1 MGRGWRTRG
10 RSLDRRY
17 RDIREAKGL
26 PFGSSSR
33 RPPTTQEI
41 AEQRRRSR
49 SLFNTDTVL
58 GQMGIVQA
66 LVGTRTLDQLR
77 SLAREYVRETNPARQ
92 TELRNQMSD
101 LIRDRDTFRNTIR
114 GLDNV
119 KIPEGYNDT
128 AARKRYQSL
137 RADGIE
143 VRGAGTK
150 EARAAIER
158 VLGKDVGVKDLV
170 DAMKLPPGVRV
181 EFQPSATGDLRVLI
195 RDNTKSGNYGTTDF
209 TISGRGNQ
217 KIANVGLVLPKT
229 QGGLNRSGVS
239 ANMDR
244 VINVLQKA
252 GVSRIETTGAMG
264 GAFTGAR
271 AWPLIGM
278 NAPLTKSYISNI
290 LKPALASNTTLSK
303 REKADIAKVTTIQG
317 LIRTKFGKRLW
328 AETAYQ
334 TRMSM
339 NIKPGSGDMKNFNRN
354 IKPTLERARK
364 PLTERLEEAA
374 RGR

>member
-10 RSLDRRY
+10 RALDRRY
-17 RDIREAKGL
+17 SVIREAKGL
-26 PFGSSSR
+26 PFGRGSR
-33 RPPTTQEI
+33 LPPATREI
-41 AEQRRRSR
+41 ADQRRRSR

-58 GQMGIVQA
+58 GQMGIVQS
-66 LVGTRTLDQLR
+66 LVGTRTLEQLR
-77 SLAREYVRETNPARQ
+77 SLARDYVRETNPARQ
-92 TELRNQMSD
+92 IELRNQMSD

-114 GLDNV
+114 GLDNI
-119 KIPEGYNDT
+119 KIPEGYNDA

-158 VLGKDVGVKDLV
+158 ALGKDVGVKDL
-170 DAMKLPPGVRV
+170 ANALNLPPGVRV
-181 EFQPSATGDLRVLI
+181 EFQPRANGDVRILI
-195 RDNTKSGNYGTTDF
+195 SDNTKSGNYGQTDF
-209 TISGRGNQ
+209 TITNRAGQ
-217 KIANVGLVLPKT
+217 KVVDVELVLPKT
-229 QGGLNRSGVS
+229 PGGLNRSGVS

-252 GVSRIETTGAMG
+252 GVSRIEATGAMG
-264 GAFTGAR
+264 GVFTGAR
-271 AWPLIGM
+271 ALPLIGM
-278 NAPLTKSYISNI
+278 NAPLTKSYISNV

-317 LIRTKFGKRLW
+317 LLRTKFGKRLW
-328 AETAYQ
+328 RSTAYR

-339 NIKPGSGDMKNFNRN
+339 NIKPGSGDMKNFNAN
-354 IKPTLERARK
+354 IKPTLERSRK
-364 PLTERLEEAA
+364 SVDERLNEK
-374 RGR
+374 